1 MDVKKLKVL
10 ISLTVDDGDYQTAQA
25 KAAHEAAK
33 RLGLSIEIVFAEND
47 AIQQSQQLL
56 TAIQGPANSRPD
68 VIMFEPVG
76 DSLHFTQETTNQ
88 GFNTSETI
96 KVEYTAKID
105 GKDYPIMN
113 SGLDTVALKKI
124 DATTYQRIGKIQ
136 GMQTETA
143 TMKLSNRNKT
153 LTIATKGTTDT
164 GAEYARTEVFNKQ

>member
-1 MDVKKLKVL
+1 MMRCRLSLMLAALALPMALVAQTSEPLVGVWNVDVFKSTYV
-10 ISLTVDDGDYQTAQA
+10 TGQPPV
-25 KAAHEAAK
+25 K
-33 RLGLSIEIVFAEND
+33 R
-47 AIQQSQQLL
+47 
-56 TAIQGPANSRPD
+56 
-68 VIMFEPVG
+68 VITFEPAG

-96 KVEYTAKID
+96 KIEFTAKLD

-124 DATTYQRIGKIQ
+124 DAATYERIGKIK

>member
-1 MDVKKLKVL
+1 MRRYLLLMLIVL
-10 ISLTVDDGDYQTAQA
+10 TAPIIVAQGTEPLVGVWNVDIFKSEYLTGQPPVRRVITF
-25 KAAHEAAK
+25 EAA
-33 RLGLSIEIVFAEND
+33 
-47 AIQQSQQLL
+47 
-56 TAIQGPANSRPD
+56 
-68 VIMFEPVG
+68 G

-96 KVEYTAKID
+96 KQEFTAKLD

-124 DATTYQRIGKIQ
+124 DATSYQRLGKIK

-143 TMKLSNRNKT
+143 TMKLSNKNRT
-153 LTIATKGTTDT
+153 LTITTKGTTDS